1 MARAGEN
8 VKNLRFPADIPRE
21 VRILILDDQ
30 EPVVSMLARVCT
42 AEGHDV
48 TAFTS
53 SPEALIAL
61 ATEPYD
67 LLMTDMNMPDPDGMT
82 VIREARR
89 LQPDIF
95 TLVIT
100 GHAGHYPLAQI
111 VVAGTADVIF
121 KPFHLNELK
130 ARLALTRQRMKLID
144 EMRAQ
149 HQALHSSS
157 RRMISGLEGEIIGL
171 NGKVRRPARIEP

>member
-1 MARAGEN
+1 VARAGEN

>member
-1 MARAGEN
+1 
-8 VKNLRFPADIPRE
+8 

-42 AEGHDV
+42 DEGHEV
-48 TAFTS
+48 TPFIS
-53 SPEALIAL
+53 SPDALIAL
-61 ATEPYD
+61 ATEPFD

-89 LQPDIF
+89 LQPGIF

-100 GHAGHYPLAQI
+100 GHAGHYPLAEI
-111 VVAGTADVIF
+111 VVTGTADVIF
-121 KPFHLNELK
+121 KPFHMNELK

-144 EMRAQ
+144 SMREQ
-149 HQALHSSS
+149 QQSLHASS
-157 RRMISGLEGEIIGL
+157 RSMISGLEGEIIGL
-171 NGKVRRPARIEP
+171 NGKVRKPPRPT

>member
-1 MARAGEN
+1 
-8 VKNLRFPADIPRE
+8 

-30 EPVVSMLARVCT
+30 EPVVSMLSRVCT
-42 AEGHDV
+42 GEGHDV
-48 TAFTS
+48 STFTS

-61 ATEPYD
+61 ATEAFD
-67 LLMTDMNMPDPDGMT
+67 LLMTDMNMPDPDGVT

-100 GHAGHYPLAQI
+100 GHASHYPLAEI
-111 VVAGTADVIF
+111 MVTGTADVMF
-121 KPFHLNELK
+121 KPFHMNELK

-144 EMRAQ
+144 KIRSE
-149 HQALHSSS
+149 HQALHASS
-157 RRMISGLEGEIIGL
+157 RRMISGLEGEIVGL
-171 NGKVRRPARIEP
+171 SGKVRKPPRS

>member
-1 MARAGEN
+1 VEN
-8 VKNLRFPADIPRE
+8 QRFAADIYRW

-42 AEGHDV
+42 GEGHEV
-48 TAFTS
+48 SPFTS

-61 ATEPYD
+61 ATEPFD

-89 LQPDIF
+89 LQPEIF

-100 GHAGHYPLAQI
+100 GHASHYPLAEI
-111 VVAGTADVIF
+111 VVSGTADVVF
-121 KPFHLNELK
+121 KPFHMNELK
-130 ARLALTRQRMKLID
+130 ARLALTRQRMRLID
-144 EMRAQ
+144 TMRAE
-149 HQALHSSS
+149 HESWRDRS
-157 RRMISGLEGEIIGL
+157 RQLITNLQGEIEGL
-171 NGKVRRPARIEP
+171 GGKVRRPPRSGS

>member
-1 MARAGEN
+1 
-8 VKNLRFPADIPRE
+8 
-21 VRILILDDQ
+21 VRIIIVDDQ
-30 EPVVSMLARVCT
+30 QAVVSMLARVCT
-42 AEGHDV
+42 DEGHDV
-48 TAFTS
+48 TALTS

-95 TLVIT
+95 TMVIT
-100 GHAGHYPLAQI
+100 GHASHYPLAQI
-111 VVAGTADVIF
+111 VVTGTADVIF
-121 KPFHLNELK
+121 KPFHMNELK

-149 HQALHSSS
+149 HRALHSTS

-171 NGKVRRPARIEP
+171 SGKIRRPARG

>member
-1 MARAGEN
+1 
-8 VKNLRFPADIPRE
+8 VKNQRLPADISRQ

-30 EPVVSMLARVCT
+30 KPVVSMLARACT
-42 AEGHDV
+42 DEGHEV
-48 TAFTS
+48 TAFTN

-61 ATEPYD
+61 ATEPYE

-111 VVAGTADVIF
+111 VVTGTADVIF

-130 ARLALTRQRMKLID
+130 ARLALTHQRMKLIG
-144 EMRAQ
+144 EMRAE
-149 HQALHSSS
+149 HQALHSTS

-171 NGKVRRPARIEP
+171 SGKVRRPARG

>member
-1 MARAGEN
+1 M
-8 VKNLRFPADIPRE
+8 
-21 VRILILDDQ
+21 RILILDDQ

-42 AEGHDV
+42 GEGHEV
-48 TAFTS
+48 TPFTS

-61 ATEPYD
+61 ATESFD
-67 LLMTDMNMPDPDGMT
+67 LLMTDMNMPDPDGVT

-100 GHAGHYPLAQI
+100 GHASHYPLAEI
-111 VVAGTADVIF
+111 VVSGTADVMF
-121 KPFHLNELK
+121 KPFHMNELK

-144 EMRAQ
+144 QMRAE
-149 HQALHSSS
+149 HRSLHTSS
-157 RRMISGLEGEIIGL
+157 RRMISGLEGEIVGL
-171 NGKVRRPARIEP
+171 NGKVRRPPRS

>member
-1 MARAGEN
+1 
-8 VKNLRFPADIPRE
+8 
-21 VRILILDDQ
+21 VRILIVDDQ

-42 AEGHDV
+42 AEGHEV
-48 TAFTS
+48 SSFTS

-61 ATEPYD
+61 ATEPFD
-67 LLMTDMNMPDPDGMT
+67 LLMTDMNMPSPDGMT

-100 GHAGHYPLAQI
+100 GHAGHYPLAEI
-111 VVAGTADVIF
+111 VVTGTADVIF
-121 KPFHLNELK
+121 KPFHMNELK
-130 ARLALTRQRMKLID
+130 ARLSLTRQRMKLIAQI
-144 EMRAQ
+144 RAE
-149 HQALHSSS
+149 HQALHTSS

-171 NGKVRRPARIEP
+171 SGKVRRPPRS